1 MHIDTIRFP
10 GSVIDRL
17 EELGSFFSRTV
28 FIVSHKSESLETLLG
43 VLWYLPAAS
52 PTIVVT
58 NCPAEDLSP
67 LADGLRLANRDNL
80 FLVHQKDERI
90 ASYFRERV
98 SATCSVPTAWSSTAR
113 ARGCTPARYALQGAC
128 DAITAQTD

>member
-17 EELGSFFSRTV
+17 EEPGSFFSRTV

-90 ASYFRERV
+90 ASYFRERGV
-98 SATCSVPTAWSSTAR
+98 CNVLGADGLVIDGKGEGMYIGALCAARSV
-113 ARGCTPARYALQGAC
+113 
-128 DAITAQTD
+128 

>member
-43 VLWYLPAAS
+43 VLWYLPEAS

-58 NCPAEDLSP
+58 NCPAEDLSL

-90 ASYFRERV
+90 ASYFRERGV
-98 SATCSVPTAWSSTAR
+98 CNVLGADGLVIDGKGEGMYIGALCAARSV
-113 ARGCTPARYALQGAC
+113 
-128 DAITAQTD
+128 